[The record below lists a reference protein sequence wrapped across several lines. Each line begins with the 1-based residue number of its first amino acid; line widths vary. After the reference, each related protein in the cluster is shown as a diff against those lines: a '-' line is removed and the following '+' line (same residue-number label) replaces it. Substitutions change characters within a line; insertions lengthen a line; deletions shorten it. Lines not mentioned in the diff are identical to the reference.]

1 MHFKKRELIDP
12 AVFTTL
18 KSYASIVKSLFVST
32 FFLLAVPAQAQTILN
47 AYARVTAVTSGNT
60 VLSVSNVNEANHTF
74 NVGEQVI
81 VIQMQDDVIGS
92 NTGNSNT
99 FGNLSSIAN
108 AGNYEVRTITA
119 KTPATGTPTSIT
131 LNGALTFSYN
141 TGANSSVQVV
151 TFRNL
156 GVNFTT
162 TANITGLAWDGNVG
176 GIIAFQVSNDLI
188 LNHSITANSIG
199 FRGGA
204 RSVDYGGPVCASGNQ
219 NVFIS
224 NSANYAAKGEG
235 IYRSTNTGYNF
246 ARGRL
251 LNGGGGGADHNGG
264 GGGGGNYTQG
274 GQGGNGYN
282 ACTAFPAGGLGGIA
296 LSASISSSRL
306 FLGGGGGGG
315 QQNNGVGSSGGNGG
329 GLILIKAN
337 RIVTNTT
344 CSSALAITANG
355 GTAGNTGND
364 GAGGGGGGGSM
375 MFYVNSYSI
384 NSACP
389 LTISANGGNGGNVND
404 GASHAGGGGGGQGAI
419 VFYNST
425 PSSNVTVNT
434 SNGQPG
440 RDLSSGTITATG
452 GGGTSNSGILTFS
465 TSPLP
470 VSLLYFSAQ
479 CANGNGVLLSWSTAS
494 EQNNL
499 YFLVQ
504 RMSEAGNWETV
515 KQIDGAG
522 NSSSALSYSCT
533 DYNAPDGYKY
543 YRLVQVD
550 NNGTTRILDIA
561 TVNCAASNTQILL
574 FPNPASASVSVS
586 SSTNIDEIR
595 ITDQTGRLCRRIAGL
610 TDTQF
615 YSVPLDGLQP
625 GMYTVTVV
633 ANGQPNNFRLI
644 KAE

>member
-1 MHFKKRELIDP
+1 MGQ
-12 AVFTTL
+12 
-18 KSYASIVKSLFVST
+18 S
-32 FFLLAVPAQAQTILN
+32 QTILN
-47 AYARVTAVTSGNT
+47 AYAKVTAVSSGNT

-92 NTGNSNT
+92 NTSNSNT

-141 TGANSSVQVV
+141 TGANASVQVI
-151 TFRNL
+151 TFRDL

-162 TANITGLAWDGNVG
+162 SANITGLAWDGNVG

-188 LNHSITANSIG
+188 LNHGISANSIG

-204 RSVDYGGPVCASGNQ
+204 RSLDNGGPVCASGNQ
-219 NVFIS
+219 NVFIFS
-224 NSANYAAKGEG
+224 SANYAAKGEG

-251 LNGGGGGADHNGG
+251 LNGGGGGGADHNGG
-264 GGGGGNYTQG
+264 GGGGGNYSQG
-274 GQGGNGYN
+274 GQGGNGFN

-296 LSASISSSRL
+296 LSANITASRL
-306 FLGGGGGGG
+306 FMGGGGGGG
-315 QQNNGVGSSGGNGG
+315 QQNNGVGSSGANGG
-329 GLILIKAN
+329 GIILLKAN

-344 CSSALAITANG
+344 CLSPLEITANG
-355 GTAGNTGND
+355 GTAANTGND

-375 MFYVNSYSI
+375 MLYVNSYSI

-389 LTISANGGNGGNVND
+389 LAISANGGNGGNVNN

-419 VFYNST
+419 VFFNSV
-425 PSSNVTVNT
+425 PSTNVTVNT
-434 SNGQPG
+434 NNGQPG
-440 RDLSSGTITATG
+440 RDLTSGTITGTA
-452 GGGTSNSGILTFS
+452 GGGTNNSGILTFS

-470 VSLLYFSAQ
+470 VSLLYFRAQ
-479 CANGNGVLLSWSTAS
+479 CANVNGVMLSWSTAS
-494 EQNNL
+494 EQNND

-504 RMSEAGNWETV
+504 RMNESGNWETV
-515 KQIDGAG
+515 KQINGSG
-522 NSSSALSYSCT
+522 NSSTSLSYSFT
-533 DYNAPDGYKY
+533 DYTAPNGDMY

-550 NNGTTRILDIA
+550 NNGTSRILDIA
-561 TVNCAASNTQILL
+561 TVNCAASNTPILL
-574 FPNPASASVSVS
+574 FPNPASSYVSVS
-586 SSTNIDEIR
+586 AGSFIDEIL
-595 ITDQTGRLCRRIAGL
+595 ITDQSGRLCRRIAGL

-615 YSVPLDGLQP
+615 YSIPLYDLQP
-625 GMYTVTVV
+625 GIYTVTVLV
-633 ANGQPNNFRLI
+633 NSQPSNFKLV